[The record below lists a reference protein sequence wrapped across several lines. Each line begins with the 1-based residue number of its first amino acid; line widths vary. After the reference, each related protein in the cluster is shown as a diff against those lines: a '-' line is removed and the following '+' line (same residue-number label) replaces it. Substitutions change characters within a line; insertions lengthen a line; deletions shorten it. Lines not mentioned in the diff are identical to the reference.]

1 MTTSS
6 TNDANAS
13 GQNAAKQL
21 ASKYG
26 LVSASKIPGL
36 GDYLKSTWQRK
47 DFIAELA
54 DARST
59 QQYSDSLLGR
69 IWQLITPLLNAAIYY
84 FIFGVLLGTS
94 KGIENFTAFLVAG
107 VFVFNFMQVTVTAAS
122 ASIPKNSRLIK
133 AIHFPKLVLPLATVV
148 QQIQQYVVSLVV
160 LLVIVLATGE
170 PITLM
175 WLTLPL
181 VLAMQV
187 LFTTGF
193 ALILARFGAR
203 SQDINQLLPFF
214 TRTWRYVSGVF
225 FSITIFTATMAN
237 AVGTAL
243 LLNPGAVYIDL
254 VRDSLMVSESSDPLI
269 WIMGAVWAIVFFVVG
284 LVYFYRGEK
293 KYVN

>member
-6 TNDANAS
+6 PMDSNTAT
-13 GQNAAKQL
+13 QL
-21 ASKYG
+21 AAQYG
-26 LVSASKIPGL
+26 LTSASKVPSL
-36 GDYLKSTWQRK
+36 KDYLKSTWRRR

-84 FIFGVLLGTS
+84 LIFGILLGTS

-122 ASIPKNSRLIK
+122 ASIPKNNRLIK

-148 QQIQQYVVSLVV
+148 QQIQQYAVSLIV
-160 LLVIVLATGE
+160 LLIIVLATGE
-170 PITLM
+170 PLTLM
-175 WLTLPL
+175 WLTLPI
-181 VLAMQV
+181 VLAMQI

-193 ALILARFGAR
+193 ALILARWGAR
-203 SQDINQLLPFF
+203 SRDINQLLPFF

-225 FSITIFTATMAN
+225 FSITIFTATMPD
-237 AVGTAL
+237 AVGAAL

-254 VRDSLMVSESSDPLI
+254 VRDSLMVTESSDPLI
-269 WIMGAVWAIVFFVVG
+269 WIMGAVWAIVFFAVG
-284 LVYFYRGEK
+284 LVYFYRGER